1 MTRLISII
9 TPVHEPNLPFLEEA
23 YHSILGQALP
33 GGWAWQWVIQA
44 DGEHLAIPETITSD
58 QRVSL
63 GAIPIGGPGVARSS
77 ALIRAEGELIR
88 NLDSDDAFLPGALAR
103 DIEVLA
109 TDDSIGWVTS
119 RALDLLPDGTTTEYT
134 FGEPPTGTIPRGW
147 VLKTWRSQNWRLPI
161 LPGTMCI
168 RRPLLIALGGWM
180 ALPSSEDTGV
190 IVAASVV
197 SDGHFIGE
205 PSILY
210 RKHPAQTTAQDHH
223 LDPTGAQLRRRLIV
237 ERAEALAA
245 LSPGGWQPNA
255 S

>member
-1 MTRLISII
+1 MSRVHYDP
-9 TPVHEPNLPFLEEA
+9 PVN
-23 YHSILGQALP
+23 
-33 GGWAWQWVIQA
+33 
-44 DGEHLAIPETITSD
+44 LAIPDAITSD
-58 QRVSL
+58 PRVSP
-63 GAIPIGGPGVARSS
+63 GAIPFGGPGVARSS
-77 ALIRAEGELIR
+77 SLVRASGELIR

-109 TDDSIGWVTS
+109 GDNSIGWVTS

-134 FGEPPTGTIPRGW
+134 FGEPPAGPIPRGW

-168 RRPLLIALGGWM
+168 RRQLLIALGGWM

-197 SDGHFIGE
+197 HDGYFIGE

-237 ERAEALAA
+237 ERAEALEQ
-245 LSPGGWQPNA
+245 LWPTEWRPPRD
-255 S
+255 